1 MTKEEQ
7 LKDYEKVIEFYIRIY
22 KDRGV
27 SEDKLREVC
36 YKKTEE
42 LFNQHK
48 DIPNFNIIKDIKYEW
63 FIKNEIT
70 RTIIENT
77 KHVKVDKEI
86 IEKINEYLRTVHLL
100 KKNNTIVT
108 SKTISEKMNISLDEL
123 KEIEDLYKALD
134 K

>member
-1 MTKEEQ
+1 MTKEKQ
-7 LKDYEKVIEFYIRIY
+7 LKDYEKVIEFYIKIY

-42 LFNQHK
+42 LFKQHK
-48 DIPNFNIIKDIKYEW
+48 DNPNFNIIKDIKYDW

-70 RTIIENT
+70 RTIIDNT
-77 KHVKVDKEI
+77 KHLKVDTEMV
-86 IEKINEYLRTVHLL
+86 EKINKYLRTVRLL
-100 KKNNTIVT
+100 KDNNTKVN
-108 SKTISEKMNISLDEL
+108 KNAISEKMNISLDEL
-123 KEIEDLYKALD
+123 KEIEDFYKSLD